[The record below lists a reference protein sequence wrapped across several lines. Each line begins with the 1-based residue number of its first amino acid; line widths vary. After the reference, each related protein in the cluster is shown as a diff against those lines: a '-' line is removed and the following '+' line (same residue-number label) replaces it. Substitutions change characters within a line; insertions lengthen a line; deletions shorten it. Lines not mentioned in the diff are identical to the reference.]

1 MEAIQDQ
8 VILEHFATETKPKSS
23 LEASMLADDYLQA
36 TEGIH
41 TGPQNTFKR
50 GSPLKCFVCGI
61 LRYMMEDFQLDP
73 EKPCSTK
80 DTENPK

>member
-8 VILEHFATETKPKSS
+8 VILERFARETKPKSS

-36 TEGIH
+36 TKGIH
-41 TGPQNTFKR
+41 TGPQNTFKL

-61 LRYMMEDFQLDP
+61 LRYMMENFQ
-73 EKPCSTK
+73 
-80 DTENPK
+80 